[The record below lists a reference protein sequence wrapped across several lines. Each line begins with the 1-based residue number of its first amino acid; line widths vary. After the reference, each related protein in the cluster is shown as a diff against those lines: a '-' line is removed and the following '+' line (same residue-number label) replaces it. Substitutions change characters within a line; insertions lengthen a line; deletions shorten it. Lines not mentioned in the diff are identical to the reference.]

1 MKRSMCSSFLVVA
14 PATVVLAP
22 AVGLAQ
28 HAVTVE
34 FPDPALFFQNTS
46 LTVDGDVGYVPSFD
60 SDRLW
65 SFSLVTGDLL
75 DLNGMALGGNAN
87 ASNVYVFSNGRVGI
101 PGWFPG
107 QGVLVV
113 DVTDPTNLSPLG
125 LIALDELSNVQGQ
138 NIEVASDG
146 VIGFVASFP
155 NNTLFSFNVETL
167 SLQDPDGLVLPGNP
181 DRIALAGD
189 RLAMVDTTNG
199 TIMVADVSNPSNL
212 ALVGTI
218 TLPGSPSFYSNDNIV
233 FAADGRTGFVS
244 SQERRLYSFDVV
256 TMAVLD
262 PDGLGFGTSFFSG
275 NIAIHG
281 DTLACVWSHGLT
293 FIDAGDPTD
302 LSVISIATFGALVAP
317 QGSATAAFTA
327 DGTGAAISVIYP
339 ANLVYTFDVA
349 SGEQVSA
356 PFVVGDQPNFLTMLS
371 PGDRVGV
378 LCSGLDAD
386 NIFLISD
393 LFGTCAD
400 IDGNGGVDIVDL
412 LALLGA
418 WGPNPGHRAD
428 LDGDGTVGIADFLE
442 LLASWGPCP

>member
-1 MKRSMCSSFLVVA
+1 MKRSMRSSFLVVA
-14 PATVVLAP
+14 PATVAIAP

-28 HAVTVE
+28 QAVTVE
-34 FPDPALFFQNTS
+34 LPDPALFFQNTS
-46 LTVDGDVGYVPSFD
+46 LAVDGDVGYVPSFD
-60 SDRLW
+60 NDRLW
-65 SFSLVTGDLL
+65 SFSLVTGELL
-75 DLNGMALGGNAN
+75 DADGMALAGNA
-87 ASNVYVFSNGRVGI
+87 SDVFVFSEGRVGI

-113 DVTDPTNLSPLG
+113 DVSDATNPSPLG
-125 LIALDELSNVQGQ
+125 TIDLDAFSNVQGQ

-155 NNTLFSFNVETL
+155 NDTLFSFNVETL
-167 SLQDPDGLVLPGNP
+167 SLQDPDGLGLPGNP
-181 DRIALAGD
+181 DRIAIAGD

-199 TIMVADVSNPSNL
+199 TIMVADVSDPSNL
-212 ALVGTI
+212 TLLGSI
-218 TLPGSPSFYSNDNIV
+218 TLPGSPSFNSNDNIV

-244 SQERRLYSFDVV
+244 SNQRRLYSFDVV

-262 PDGLGFGTSFFSG
+262 PDGLGFGTTSFSG
-275 NIAIHG
+275 DIAIHG
-281 DTLACVWSHGLT
+281 DTLACVWSRGLT
-293 FIDAGDPTD
+293 FIDAGDPTN
-302 LSVISIATFGALVAP
+302 LSVISNAAFGEVVAP
-317 QGSATAAFTA
+317 QGSATTAFTA
-327 DGTGAAISVIYP
+327 DGTGAAMPVIYP

-349 SGEQVSA
+349 SGEQISA
-356 PFVVGDQPNFLTMLS
+356 PFAVGDQPNFLTMLS

-393 LFGTCAD
+393 LFDTCAD
-400 IDGNGGVDIVDL
+400 LDGNGGVDIVDL

-418 WGPNPGHRAD
+418 WGPNPGHQAD